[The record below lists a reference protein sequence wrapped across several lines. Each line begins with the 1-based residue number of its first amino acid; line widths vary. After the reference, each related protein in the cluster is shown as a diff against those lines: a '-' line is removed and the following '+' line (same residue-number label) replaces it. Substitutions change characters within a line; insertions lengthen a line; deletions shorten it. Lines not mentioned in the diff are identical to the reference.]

1 MDNNISKLNIVL
13 AVADTVVASLAI
25 AAFGA
30 AAYVFCKWWILLFAL
45 LPITLFYS
53 HSIIIDADIQ
63 EAEIDQLSPP
73 KAKTLNERD
82 DQSREK

>member
-30 AAYVFCKWWILLFAL
+30 AAYVFCKWWILLFSL

-63 EAEIDQLSPP
+63 EAEIDQLSP